1 VFSESIP
8 LRESHVGSRW
18 LLEADMRRRFFLGLC
33 AVGIVYSSGVL
44 ATPLLSEGMARQ
56 EVLVLAR
63 QRLNHSAN
71 PNKSDANVRLDHADH
86 ASFFFVAHATRPCL
100 PGQDVC
106 SSLLGHFRV
115 DRQSGAIFDEDT
127 TPQNDPSAPT
137 FIAHHTMPPR

>member
-1 VFSESIP
+1 MSRS
-8 LRESHVGSRW
+8 LCGESHVGSIW
-18 LLEADMRRRFFLGLC
+18 LVEADMRRRFFLGLC

-44 ATPLLSEGMARQ
+44 ATPLISEGMARQ

-86 ASFFFVAHATRPCL
+86 ASFLLVAYATRPCL
-100 PGQDVC
+100 PEQNVC

-115 DRQSGAIFDEDT
+115 DRQSGAIFDEDAA
-127 TPQNDPSAPT
+127 PRNDPSAPT